1 MRSVT
6 LALAVLAGAS
16 CATLNT
22 ANMSEPCRNLYNAC
36 LNACPSSNPR
46 TPGAVSGNPQT
57 NYPGPNITTV
67 NAQTDVAAC
76 VNACNETA
84 KKCQ

>member
-1 MRSVT
+1 M
-6 LALAVLAGAS
+6 LGLAVVGGAS

-36 LNACPSSNPR
+36 LNACPSSNAR

-57 NYPGPNITTV
+57 YTPGPNITTV
-67 NAQTDVAAC
+67 SPQLDVAGC
-76 VNACNETA
+76 VNDCNEAA